1 MARMTT
7 ARKLLLGLLGG
18 GGGFSSPLSIPGLA
32 LWYDGDDA
40 TTLFQN
46 SNGTTAAA
54 ADGDP
59 VGYWGNKASS
69 GQNAIQATAGKRPT
83 LQTAERNGKNIV
95 RFAGTDDTLTAT
107 LSATLSQPVT
117 VWVVALRVDTGF
129 VFSSE
134 GGTFAFSGGAT
145 RINAGAALIDNAT
158 TITNWNVYTLIYNGA
173 ASVIRSGGAQR
184 VAGDAGA
191 GSLATNLHIGSN
203 LNFNFWVTADIAEII
218 VAATLPSAALIAQ
231 VETYLS
237 TKWGF

>member
-1 MARMTT
+1 MTNT

-18 GGGFSSPLSIPGLA
+18 GGFSPRSIPGLA

-59 VGYWGNKASS
+59 VGYWGNKASA

-134 GGTFAFSGGAT
+134 GGSFAFHGANT
-145 RINAGAALIDNAT
+145 RIAAGTTLIDVT
-158 TITNWNVYTLIYNGA
+158 TTPTNWNVYTLIYNGA
-173 ASVIRSGGAQR
+173 SSVIRSSGAQR
-184 VAGDAGA
+184 IAGDAGTNA
-191 GSLATNLHIGSN
+191 LATNFHIGSN
-203 LNFNFWVTADIAEII
+203 VNFNFWVTADIAEII
-218 VAATLPSAALIAQ
+218 VAATLPSATLITQ
-231 VETYLS
+231 VETYLA